1 MMPSLVARDRAC
13 IWHPFTQMKTAPEP
27 LPIIRGEGPYLIT
40 EDGRRILD
48 GISSWW
54 VNVHGHCNPKVNR
67 ALRDQAERLEHVVF
81 AGCTHPPAIELAERL
96 QAILPARSR
105 RVFFSDNGSTAV
117 EVALKM
123 AYQYW
128 ANRGESRR
136 RTFLALEHAYHGDT
150 VGAMSASHDSLFTAS
165 YAPLLFRVERVAVP
179 EDYLASLV
187 PGRDGTGTEPLRT
200 LEELL
205 ERRGQ
210 EIAAVIAEPM
220 LQAAGGMLVWKPAF
234 LRRLRELCDAHGILL
249 IADEVMT
256 GFGRTGT
263 MFACEHGP
271 IEPDIICLSKGLT
284 AGYLPLAVTVAS
296 ETVYEGFL
304 SDDRSKT
311 FFHGHSFTANPL
323 GCAVALAGLDIF
335 AEERVLERIAQ
346 IAERMRARLSSFIR
360 RDGIRDVRQ
369 IGAVGMLELD
379 TERKGYLAE
388 VGPRMAAAFL
398 ARNLL
403 LRPVGNILYFMP
415 PYVVTDPQIDWVFE
429 QIEEVLPSLLE

>member
-40 EDGRRILD
+40 EDGRSILD

-54 VNVHGHCNPKVNR
+54 VNVHGHCNPRVNR

-96 QAILPARSR
+96 QAILPARSQ

-179 EDYLASLV
+179 EDYLASLD
-187 PGRDGTGTEPLRT
+187 PKRDGTGTEPLRT

-234 LRRLRELCDAHGILL
+234 LRRLRELCDVHGILL

-256 GFGRTGT
+256 GFGRTGM

-346 IAERMRARLSSFIR
+346 IAEKMHARLSSFIG

-379 TERKGYLAE
+379 TERRGYLAE
-388 VGPRMAAAFL
+388 VGPRMAAIFL

-415 PYVVTDPQIDWVFE
+415 PYVVTDQQIDWVFG
-429 QIEEVLPSLLE
+429 QIEEVLSSEMD